1 MHLKNKK
8 VIITGAS
15 QGIGKA
21 IAIAFVKQGANVAI
35 FATNPDRLQQTVK
48 ELTDIKIDQ
57 NQKIISKKVDVSNY
71 DQVEEAI
78 TEVLKEFNH
87 VDILINNAGITKDN
101 LLLKMSQ
108 DDFDRVIAINLKSVY
123 NTSKILV
130 RSMMKNKKGKI
141 INVSSVVGLIGNPGQ
156 ANYAASKAG
165 VIAFTKSLAK
175 ELGSRNICVNAIAP
189 GFIQTQ
195 MTNKL
200 PENIKE
206 QMLKNIPLKRFG
218 LPQEVANLV
227 LFLSSDMADY
237 ITGQTITIDG
247 GMVT

>member
-123 NTSKILV
+123 NTSKILI